1 MFLQRNGYPIF
12 LHASKSLT
20 IDNLIKRLNV
30 QVQLFRRWLIFY
42 RQAVTIYDIHS
53 PFVFQLVRA
62 MLEDRR
68 RFYVFSDLAGLRDRI
83 KHNYNRV
90 PQSQF
95 GAGSQII
102 TKNEISIAELGR
114 KVAVDEKNGKLL
126 FRLVN
131 FLKPKQLLELGTS
144 LGLSTLYQAAAA
156 LSGQMI
162 TIEGSPAIAQLAQQH
177 IDYLRFRNISLL
189 NGSFESQLPLA
200 LSSLSMLDYVY
211 LDGDHSYAPTLSYFE
226 QCLPHLHDQS
236 AFVVADIYWSDDM
249 LKAWKEL
256 QVHPSVSLSVD
267 FYDFGILFFRKEN
280 QEKEHFSVVPRWWKP
295 WRLGFW

>member
-1 MFLQRNGYPIF
+1 
-12 LHASKSLT
+12 
-20 IDNLIKRLNV
+20 
-30 QVQLFRRWLIFY
+30 
-42 RQAVTIYDIHS
+42 
-53 PFVFQLVRA
+53 

-68 RFYVFSDLAGLRDRI
+68 RFYVFSDLAGLREHI
-83 KHNYNRV
+83 KYNYNLV

-102 TKNEISIAELGR
+102 TKKEISIAELGR
-114 KVAVDEKNGKLL
+114 KVAVDEKNGQLL

-131 FLKPKQLLELGTS
+131 FLKPKHLLELGTS

-162 TIEGSPAIAQLAQQH
+162 SIEGSPAIAQVAQQH
-177 IDYLRFRNISLL
+177 IGGLGYQNIKVL
-189 NGSFESQLPLA
+189 NGSFESQLPQV
-200 LSSLSMLDYVY
+200 LSDFPRLDYVY

-236 AFVVADIYWSDDM
+236 AFVVADIYWSDEM

-256 QVHPSVSLSVD
+256 QAHPSVSLSVD

-280 QEKEHFSVVPRWWKP
+280 LEKEHFSVVSSWWKP

>member
-1 MFLQRNGYPIF
+1 MI
-12 LHASKSLT
+12 

-53 PFVFQLVRA
+53 PFVFQLVKA

-68 RFYVFSDLAGLRDRI
+68 RFYVFSDLAGLREHI
-83 KHNYNRV
+83 KYNYNLV

-102 TKNEISIAELGR
+102 TKKEISIAELGR
-114 KVAVDEKNGKLL
+114 KVAVDEKNGQLL

-131 FLKPKQLLELGTS
+131 FLKPKHLLELGTS

-162 TIEGSPAIAQLAQQH
+162 SIEGSPAIAQVAQQH
-177 IDYLRFRNISLL
+177 IGGLGYQNIKVL
-189 NGSFESQLPLA
+189 NGSFESQLPQV
-200 LSSLSMLDYVY
+200 LSDFPRLDYVY

-236 AFVVADIYWSDDM
+236 VFVVADIYWSDEM

-256 QVHPSVSLSVD
+256 QAHPSVSLSVN

-280 QEKEHFSVVPRWWKP
+280 QEKEHFSVVSSWWKP

>member
-1 MFLQRNGYPIF
+1 M
-12 LHASKSLT
+12 T

-30 QVQLFRRWLIFY
+30 QVQLFRRWFIFY
-42 RQAVTIYDIHS
+42 RRAVTIYDIHS
-53 PFVFQLVRA
+53 PFVFQLVKA

-68 RFYVFSDLAGLRDRI
+68 RFYVFSDLTGLREHI
-83 KHNYNRV
+83 KYNHNLV

-102 TKNEISIAELGR
+102 TKKEISIAELGR
-114 KVAVDEKNGKLL
+114 KVAVDEKNGQLL

-131 FLKPKQLLELGTS
+131 FLKPKHLLELGTS

-156 LSGQMI
+156 LNSEII
-162 TIEGSPAIAQLAQQH
+162 TIEGSPAIAQVAQQH
-177 IDYLRFRNISLL
+177 IEGLGYQNIKVL
-189 NGSFESQLPLA
+189 NGSFASQLPQV
-200 LSSLSMLDYVY
+200 LSDFPTLDYVY

-226 QCLPHLHDQS
+226 QCLPQLHDQS
-236 AFVVADIYWSDDM
+236 VFVVADIYWSDDM
-249 LKAWKEL
+249 LRAWKVL
-256 QVHPSVSLSVD
+256 QNHPAVSLSVD